1 MSLSH
6 PCVDRMFGGDHHGG
20 MLGGGMKQQVM
31 LTFKQFLGL
40 QDDTI
45 DDKDAIQKYSE
56 YKTEFRRKQIS
67 EFFEIHKEED
77 W

>member
-1 MSLSH
+1 M
-6 PCVDRMFGGDHHGG
+6 G
-20 MLGGGMKQQVM
+20 GGGMKQMM

-40 QDDTI
+40 QEDTI
-45 DDKDAIQKYSE
+45 DDKEAIHKYNE